1 MSAMRLI
8 VISDTN
14 IFIDL
19 ISIEL
24 YECFLSLGYK
34 IYTNIFVV
42 NELEDPEQR
51 AIVESTDGLYI
62 EQFEEEGFVE
72 EIFQFF
78 EKRTRQGLSFTDCAV
93 LYQGIRHKAV
103 VLTGDKK
110 MIKMAKEKD
119 IDVHGIL
126 FILDEM
132 VRRGLLPPAEAVIKI
147 RHLFELNPR
156 LPYDEIEL
164 RIRNWSELASRSF
177 L

>member
-1 MSAMRLI
+1 
-8 VISDTN
+8 
-14 IFIDL
+14 
-19 ISIEL
+19 
-24 YECFLSLGYK
+24 
-34 IYTNIFVV
+34 
-42 NELEDPEQR
+42 
-51 AIVESTDGLYI
+51 
-62 EQFEEEGFVE
+62 
-72 EIFQFF
+72 
-78 EKRTRQGLSFTDCAV
+78 
-93 LYQGIRHKAV
+93 
-103 VLTGDKK
+103 

-126 FILDEM
+126 FIFDEM